1 MWVGKQVHE
10 IVPTFILHALRFIPR
25 APFTSFP
32 RSPCCCWTTWPTWSA
47 RESAS
52 TGPCGRWR
60 ALPPPAPGLFRCSSF
75 VWVQGPRVW
84 GERGL
89 EGIFWVLRGDLGF
102 GVRSGFADVSG
113 SSSFWMDG
121 EDCKC
126 AFSKPPSRG
135 LCFRITVRFNDSMRG
150 SQGFCQGFVRVL
162 VRRRESVLLCSS
174 SIVEPC
180 MITYAV
186 SGTPEVPAGAATCL
200 KGPMCSF
207 CWHCHLNPT

>member
-1 MWVGKQVHE
+1 MRSSS
-10 IVPTFILHALRFIPR
+10 PFILHALRFKTEI
-25 APFTSFP
+25 ALLLLDYLADLE
-32 RSPCCCWTTWPTWSA
+32 C
-47 RESAS
+47 
-52 TGPCGRWR
+52 TGERFDR
-60 ALPPPAPGLFRCSSF
+60 ALRQMAGSPPPPAPLGSSGF
-75 VWVQGPRVW
+75 LPFFGSGSKGVGRK
-84 GERGL
+84 RM
-89 EGIFWVLRGDLGF
+89 EGIFWVLREIWGLGF
-102 GVRSGFADVSG
+102 VRACADVSG

-126 AFSKPPSRG
+126 AFSKPPARG

-162 VRRRESVLLCSS
+162 VRRRVSVLLCSS

-200 KGPMCSF
+200 DSRGPCAVF
-207 CWHCHLNPT
+207 AGIAT

>member
-1 MWVGKQVHE
+1 MRSS
-10 IVPTFILHALRFIPR
+10 PPFILHALRFIPR

-60 ALPPPAPGLFRCSSF
+60 ALPPPRPQGSSGVLPLFGFR
-75 VWVQGPRVW
+75 VQGC
-84 GERGL
+84 GAK
-89 EGIFWVLRGDLGF
+89 EGGRYLLGTEGDLGF